1 MKFERK
7 VNYYETDKMGIV
19 HHSNYIRYA
28 EEARIEFFD
37 YIGIP
42 YKDNIE
48 GRNMLSPVLSMKC
61 NYKHSATFNDILE
74 IDVNIK
80 EWNGVRITIEYIV
93 KNKETGKLIANMES
107 SHCFTDMNLKPL
119 NLKKEHKDLYNIFM
133 ENIHN

>member
-28 EEARIEFFD
+28 EEARIEFFN

-42 YKDNIE
+42 YKSIEEKNI
-48 GRNMLSPVLSMKC
+48 LSPVLGVKC
-61 NYKHSATFNDILE
+61 NYKHSAKFDDILE
-74 IDVNIK
+74 IDVRIK
-80 EWNGVRITIEYIV
+80 DWNGVRITIEYIIE
-93 KNKETGKLIANMES
+93 NKETKKIIAEMET

-119 NLKKEHKDLYNIFM
+119 NLRKKYEELYNVFM
-133 ENIHN
+133 KNMQN